1 MRTQAFVLALLL
13 APLAAQDQGTEPP
26 AMPEVGKAAPVI
38 RLNDH
43 TGTVHRFCTPRDTGT
58 APAPCLFAS
67 SAECWGS
74 PP

>member
-43 TGTVHRFCTPRDTGT
+43 TGTVKQVGGEAELWTVLAFYPRAGT
-58 APAPCLFAS
+58 R
-67 SAECWGS
+67 G
-74 PP
+74 